1 MRAQNPAQD
10 SEQHVAIAD
19 AVVAATGEAD
29 LKLGRQEMQAGYFT
43 RAQYEKQVRE
53 ADAVLARCRAR
64 WDNTPYRD
72 TFETAYK
79 RALAD
84 PVYRAHP
91 FRNPPQEIYAPDAF
105 EVFVYNN
112 LTILIV
118 IAGFAGLIF
127 LARKVA
133 RKKPKTSGNFGTADY
148 SPVRTLMPGA
158 EMYTYEGVFFGKS
171 SQPGAENIP
180 LERHQGAPICS
191 TPGNHSLI
199 VARTRTGKGTRV
211 IIPTLLRYI
220 NTCIVIDPKGENAA
234 VTARTR
240 AGAPF
245 NQAIHIINPWAEL
258 DGAFKARGLSYA
270 TYNPLDILD
279 RNDPN
284 AVSTAQAMAAA
295 ICPRDRSGKDTFWS
309 DSAASVLTAVL
320 LWLTDQPGEQK
331 TLARAREIITKTRKE
346 FVADYLT
353 KMAASSA
360 FGGAIRENAAPFIDL
375 AQETY
380 SGVMSNLAQH
390 TKFLSDPQIKQAT
403 ATSTFTIRDI
413 MTNLSTVY
421 LVIPP
426 DKMDTQRTWLR
437 LVLTAAMQSYKHCPA
452 KTSIHRC
459 MLLIDEF
466 PALGRLDELP
476 RDIATMS
483 GYGVDFTLAIQGMD
497 QLRAVYGD
505 DATTIVNNCA
515 FKWYCNVSDLETAQY
530 LSKTLGNKT
539 VQTIGKGQSQSDN
552 MKGGQSVGQ
561 SVNFG
566 ETGRPLLMPD
576 EVINLGRGTAILLA
590 PGDKP
595 HYLRP
600 VDYWQLST
608 AFASLHQYYPS
619 LYKEPPVTYDENP
632 LPH

>member
-1 MRAQNPAQD
+1 MREGQRTKAEYEN
-10 SEQHVAIAD
+10 EV
-19 AVVAATGEAD
+19 
-29 LKLGRQEMQAGYFT
+29 RQANDM
-43 RAQYEKQVRE
+43 
-53 ADAVLARCRAR
+53 LARARAH
-64 WDNTPYRD
+64 WDKTSYAG
-72 TFETAYK
+72 TFERAYS
-79 RALAD
+79 RALTDPQYRAD
-84 PVYRAHP
+84 PFNA
-91 FRNPPQEIYAPDAF
+91 PPGFPQQVLGFLSDNAI
-105 EVFVYNN
+105 
-112 LTILIV
+112 IV
-118 IAGFAGLIF
+118 VLLAGFAAF
-127 LARKVA
+127 LGFGAYLA
-133 RKKPKTSGNFGTADY
+133 KKHPIRRASPEPQVSGNFGTADY
-148 SPVRTLMPGA
+148 A
-158 EMYTYEGVFFGKS
+158 EPRAYVPDQLYIFQGVFFGKS
-171 SQPGAENIP
+171 SMPGDEKVPFEN
-180 LERHQGAPICS
+180 HQGAPICS

-234 VTARTR
+234 VTARAR
-240 AGAPF
+240 ALPPF
-245 NQAIHIINPWAEL
+245 NQAIHIINPWGEL

-284 AVSTAQAMAAA
+284 AVATAQAMAAA
-295 ICPRDRSGKDTFWS
+295 ICPKDKGGKDAYWS

-331 TLARAREIITKTRKE
+331 TLARAREIVTKTRKE
-346 FVADYLT
+346 FVSDYLT

-403 ATSTFTIRDI
+403 STSSFSIHDI
-413 MTNLSTVY
+413 MTKLSTVY

-437 LVLTAAMQSYKHCPA
+437 LVLTAAMQSYKHRPA
-452 KTSIHRC
+452 GMKFHRC

-466 PALGRLDELP
+466 PALGRLEELP

-483 GYGVDFTLAIQGMD
+483 GYGVDFTLAIQGIE

-505 DATTIVNNCA
+505 DATTIINNCA
-515 FKWYCNVSDLETAQY
+515 FKWFCNISDLNTAEY
-530 LSKTLGNKT
+530 MSKTLGKKT
-539 VQTIGKGQSQSDN
+539 VQTVGKGESINFSPHG
-552 MKGGQSVGQ
+552 GGQGQ
-561 SVNFG
+561 SVNVG

-576 EVINLGRGTAILLA
+576 EVLNLGRETAILLA
-590 PGDKP
+590 PNERP

-600 VDYWQLST
+600 VDYWDLPK
-608 AFASLHQYYPS
+608 AFEALQQFYPD
-619 LYKEPPVTYDENP
+619 LYKDPPLNYDPNP